1 MTGSCGERLHEV
13 RMFRTSASLI
23 LRSLALSRFVDCS
36 LLLSLSVARS
46 LALRTPVCSR
56 LVVCALLACG
66 SVAGCDDEGGD
77 PMLVPGAPHAI
88 GAIAYAPGAGG
99 GFGAEA
105 LPDVVLGAP
114 RGSGLR
120 MGSTDVLSLGSGGSI
135 TLELGAAA
143 IDGEGADFLVF
154 ENPFRIGGSPT
165 NVYVEPALVE
175 VSVDGTAWNAFPCD
189 PALSPF
195 AGCAGLSPVL
205 ANIDTNMLDSRD
217 PLIAGGDAFDLA
229 TIGVSRARFVR
240 ITDGGRGRVDGAGT
254 DGFDLDAISVIHAEG
269 E

>member
-1 MTGSCGERLHEV
+1 MS
-13 RMFRTSASLI
+13 RTPASLI
-23 LRSLALSRFVDCS
+23 LRSFVLSRS
-36 LLLSLSVARS
+36 IARS
-46 LALRTPVCSR
+46 LARSS
-56 LVVCALLACG
+56 LVGSALLASG
-66 SVAGCDDEGGD
+66 VVVGCDGKGGD

-88 GAIAYAPGAGG
+88 GVITHELGAGG
-99 GFGAEA
+99 GFGADA

-120 MGSTDVLSLGSGGSI
+120 MGSTDVLSLGIGGSL
-135 TLELGAAA
+135 TLELGVAA

-154 ENPFRIGGSPT
+154 ENAFRIGGSAA

-175 VSVDGTAWNAFPCD
+175 VSADGTTWTAFPCD

-205 ANIDTNMLDSRD
+205 ANVDTNMLDARD
-217 PLIAGGDAFDLA
+217 PLMAGGDAFDLA
-229 TIGVSRARFVR
+229 TIGVSRARFLR
-240 ITDGGRGRVDGAGT
+240 ITDGGHGRVDGAGT
-254 DGFDLDAISVIHAEG
+254 DGFDLDAIAVIHAEG

>member
-1 MTGSCGERLHEV
+1 VTGSCGERLHEV
-13 RMFRTSASLI
+13 RMSRTPNSLI
-23 LRSLALSRFVDCS
+23 LRSFVVSPFLVRSLIVSRSFAP
-36 LLLSLSVARS
+36 L
-46 LALRTPVCSR
+46 LALRTFVSPCFVG
-56 LVVCALLACG
+56 CALLAFG
-66 SVAGCDDEGGD
+66 SVAGCSDEGGD

-88 GAIAYAPGAGG
+88 GVIAHALGEGG

-120 MGSTDVLSLGSGGSI
+120 TGSTDVLSLGSGGSI

-154 ENPFRIGGSPT
+154 ENAFRIGGSPT

-175 VSVDGTAWNAFPCD
+175 VSADGTTWTAFPCN
-189 PALSPF
+189 PALNPF

-205 ANIDTNMLDSRD
+205 ANVDTNMLDSRD
-217 PLIAGGDAFDLA
+217 PLVAGGDAFDLA
-229 TIGVSRARFVR
+229 TIGVSRTRFVR

-254 DGFDLDAISVIHAEG
+254 DGFDLDAIAVIHAEG